1 MTKLET
7 IPADEAE
14 ALLRKKPTGIRR
26 VVATVAVAASLIG
39 VLAATAVHTSPGR
52 HASDLHKHKYWTTLV
67 DDEGPHKHYW
77 DDARFRRRNFRGSP
91 APSRASRAGRL

>member
-1 MTKLET
+1 MSKLDT
-7 IPADEAE
+7 IEEGAT
-14 ALLRKKPTGIRR
+14 LLPKPRSTGIRR
-26 VVATVAVAASLIG
+26 VVAAVAVAASLIG

-77 DDARFRRRNFRGSP
+77 DDARFRRRNLRGPP
-91 APSRASRAGRL
+91 APSRAPRAGRL